1 MQDWDLHLGLQHQD
15 EIKVNQLKVL
25 DEVQQKLY
33 N

>member
-1 MQDWDLHLGLQHQD
+1 MQDWDYLLGLQHQD
-15 EIKVNQLKVL
+15 ENKVQLKVL